1 MEWSFILSPLISAL
15 IAVFGA
21 YQATKRAAEERQH
34 ELERRMS
41 ESQITMSTQLASL
54 ETKLDLLSDR
64 VEKHNNVIE
73 RTTALETEV
82 TNIYHRLDDLKKGA

>member
-1 MEWSFILSPLISAL
+1 MDFMELISPIASAL

-21 YQATKRAAEERQH
+21 YAATKKAAEDREREQ
-34 ELERRMS
+34 ERRMN
-41 ESQITMSTQLASL
+41 EYQIEVSTSIA
-54 ETKLDLLSDR
+54 EVKTEIRLLSDR

-82 TNIYHRLDDLKKGA
+82 NNIYHRIGDLRG

>member
-1 MEWSFILSPLISAL
+1 MEWTVLISPIVSAV

-34 ELERRMS
+34 EIELRMS
-41 ESQITMSTQLASL
+41 ENQLATSTQLA
-54 ETKLDLLSDR
+54 EVQTEIRILSDR

-73 RTTALETEV
+73 RTTALETEMNNV
-82 TNIYHRLDDLKKGA
+82 YHRLDELKKGA

>member
-1 MEWSFILSPLISAL
+1 MEWTALISPLISAL

-34 ELERRMS
+34 ELERRIN
-41 ESQITMSTQLASL
+41 EYQIEVSTSLAAL
-54 ETKLDLLSDR
+54 ETKLDLLSNR

-73 RTTALETEV
+73 RTTALETDM
-82 TNIYHRLDDLKKGA
+82 TNIYHRLDELKKGA